1 MVRFGYVLM
10 ILMIALTAC
19 STTAETPPDAIPTA
33 TSFQPLPA
41 TAADTPQT
49 IRGGTASA
57 PPPTTPVIIPDPA
70 SAVWT
75 RVLDGFNR
83 PVSITNAGDSRL
95 FVVEQRG
102 MIWIVQD
109 GERQPEPFLD
119 IRSRVEDRG
128 NEQGLLGLAF
138 HPAYMTNG
146 SFFLNYT
153 GAGGTTHIVRYR
165 VSGDPNRAD
174 PSSEQQLLLVD
185 QPYANHNGGVLAFG
199 PDGYLYIGVGD
210 GGSAGDPQGNGQ
222 RLDTLLGKILR
233 IDVDGGSPYAIP
245 ESNPWADGGGR
256 LEIWAYGLR
265 NPWRIAFDTLR
276 GDLFIGDVG
285 QGSME
290 EIDYQPAGDPG
301 GQNYGWNL
309 REGTLAYAGAA
320 APAMVD
326 PVAEYD
332 HSRGCSVTGGV
343 VIRDSRLPEWAGVY
357 LYGDFCT
364 GQIWGLRTDGNGG
377 WLQADLWGTA
387 YQISSFG
394 LDAAGQVYLADL
406 NGGMYRLDPAR

>member
-1 MVRFGYVLM
+1 
-10 ILMIALTAC
+10 MIALTAC
-19 STTAETPPDAIPTA
+19 STPAETPPDAIPAA

-57 PPPTTPVIIPDPA
+57 LPPTTPPIIPDPA

-83 PVSITNAGDSRL
+83 PVAITNAGDSRL

-165 VSGDPNRAD
+165 VSGDTNRAD

-233 IDVDGGSPYAIP
+233 IDVDGGAPYAIP
-245 ESNPWADGGGR
+245 ESNPLADGGGR
-256 LEIWAYGLR
+256 PEIWAYGLR
-265 NPWRIAFDTLR
+265 NPWRIAFDTIR
-276 GDLFIGDVG
+276 GDLYIGDVG